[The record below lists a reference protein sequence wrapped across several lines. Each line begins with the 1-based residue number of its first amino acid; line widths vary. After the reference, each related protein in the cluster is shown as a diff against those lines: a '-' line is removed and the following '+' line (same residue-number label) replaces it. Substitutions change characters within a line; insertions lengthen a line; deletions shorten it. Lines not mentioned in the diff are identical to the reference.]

1 MKPSEIISYQSNTFD
16 TVDIKS
22 FIAEHPKNLH
32 TPSKTIIRQAEKVGS
47 NSSLFSDT
55 KNMDI
60 FKNNKTKCF

>member
-22 FIAEHPKNLH
+22 FTAEHPKNLH
-32 TPSKTIIRQAEKVGS
+32 TLSKTIIRQTEKVGS
-47 NSSLFSDT
+47 ISSLFSDT

>member
-22 FIAEHPKNLH
+22 FIAEYPKNLH
-32 TPSKTIIRQAEKVGS
+32 TLSKTIIRQAEKVGS

-55 KNMDI
+55 KN
-60 FKNNKTKCF
+60 NKTKYF